1 MQSALIG
8 QRRFLLISS
17 KAKKTTD
24 VSSKDFLELVKPM
37 HEGIVSANDIRDSN
51 RANPSFN
58 QLSTVSE
65 SVNFVAWVTL
75 DTKPHKHVEESLGS
89 GQYWGNRVLKEFKER

>member
-1 MQSALIG
+1 M
-8 QRRFLLISS
+8 SS
-17 KAKKTTD
+17 KEFA
-24 VSSKDFLELVKPM
+24 ELLKPM
-37 HEGIVSANDIRDSN
+37 QDGIVSANDIRDSN
-51 RANPSFN
+51 RGNASFN

-65 SVNFVAWVTL
+65 SISFLAWVTL